1 MAKLMFN
8 YIFME
13 HEYSLEGK
21 EKVTIG
27 RINTNDLVIPNYA
40 LFKKLAPDSQRTL
53 INDLTKVS
61 RFHAML
67 SKHEDNK
74 WYLEDTGSKGLGSNY
89 GTFVNELRLEV
100 KKPYPLNN
108 DDRVKF
114 GPIECIF
121 LEA

>member
-1 MAKLMFN
+1 MAKLVFN

-13 HEYSLEGK
+13 PEYNLEGK
-21 EKVTIG
+21 EKATVG

-61 RFHAML
+61 RIHATL
-67 SKHEDNK
+67 TKQEDNK
-74 WYLEDTGSKGLGSNY
+74 WYVEDTGSKGLGSNY
-89 GTFVNELRLEV
+89 GTFVNELRLEL

-121 LEA
+121 LED